1 MIEINLLP
9 EGMRKQKRPFFKLD
23 LEMVGKVK
31 FLVGGI
37 ALGFLILLVIVP
49 SIGSSIRKK
58 QIIQILL
65 EEQNIDPQRFQAE
78 EINKEV
84 TILKAKMNMLD
95 EITKRRFLWA
105 QKLNEISDVVLTGIW
120 FTRIY
125 SDSKRRLIIQ
135 GSVISKKE
143 EAMASVGKFMKN
155 IKEHESFFKDFKNIK
170 LETVQRKSINERDVV
185 DFKIALYFK
194 NYDGS

>member
-9 EGMRKQKRPFFKLD
+9 EEMRRQKGPSFKLD
-23 LEMVGKVK
+23 LEAVGKVK
-31 FLVGGI
+31 FLLGGI
-37 ALGFLILLVIVP
+37 ALGLLILLVIVP

-58 QIIQILL
+58 QIIQLVL
-65 EEQNIDPQRFQAE
+65 EEQNIDPQKFQVE

-84 TILKAKMNMLD
+84 AILKAKMNMLD

-120 FTRIY
+120 FTRVY
-125 SDSKRRLIIQ
+125 TDSERRLIIQ

-155 IKEHESFFKDFKNIK
+155 IREHKSFFKDFRNIK